1 MNIVIIE
8 DEKPAA
14 EKIQRHLK
22 KYDPDINILQVIS
35 TVQKAVQW
43 IGENAN
49 AADLYFL
56 DVQLA
61 DGLSFEIFDQVE
73 INKPIIFTT
82 AYNQYAIDAFKV
94 NGLDYLLK
102 PVTYDKLCE
111 SLEKIDKLKSNL
123 GRSESTPLQDIN
135 QILSKLKE
143 KTYKNRFMV
152 KVGEHIKS
160 ITADQISHFYA
171 EGRIAYLVTKQE
183 RKFIIDYKLESLED
197 ILDPGLFFRV
207 NRSFIVKIG
216 SIKDVLMYSNSR
228 LKISLTPDFPKEI
241 IVSREKVN
249 AFKDWFNGVRQ

>member
-14 EKIQRHLK
+14 EKIKRHLK
-22 KYDPDINILQVIS
+22 RYDPSVNVLQVFASI
-35 TVQKAVQW
+35 QQAVPW
-43 IGENAN
+43 IKENAT
-49 AADLYFL
+49 AVDLYIL

-102 PVTYDKLCE
+102 PVTFDKLAE
-111 SLEKIDKLKSNL
+111 SLEKIDRLKSNL
-123 GRSESTPLQDIN
+123 ATQTSSQFQDIN
-135 QILSKLKE
+135 QLLVQLKE

-152 KVGEHIKS
+152 KIGDHIKS
-160 ITADQISHFYA
+160 ITTDDIILFFA
-171 EGRIAYLVTKQE
+171 EGRTAYLVTKHE
-183 RKFIIDYKLESLED
+183 RKFIIDYKLESLEE

-207 NRSFIVKIG
+207 NRSIIVKINA
-216 SIKDVLMYSNSR
+216 IKDVLMYSNSR
-228 LKISLTPDFPKEI
+228 LKISVNPDFHKEI

-249 AFKDWFNGVRQ
+249 AFKDWFNGLK

>member
-14 EKIQRHLK
+14 EKIQRHLRK
-22 KYDPDINILQVIS
+22 FDPEVNVLKVIS
-35 TVQKAVQW
+35 TIKQAVDW
-43 IGENAN
+43 IGENALN
-49 AADLYFL
+49 VDLYIL

-61 DGLSFEIFDQVE
+61 DGLSFEIFDHVE

-102 PVTYDKLCE
+102 PVTYDKLAE
-111 SLEKIDKLKSNL
+111 SLEKIDRLKSNL
-123 GRSESTPLQDIN
+123 GKQDDPPYQDLN
-135 QILSKLKE
+135 KLLTQLKE

-152 KVGEHIKS
+152 KVGDHIKS
-160 ITADQISHFYA
+160 ITIDDIVLFFA
-171 EGRIAYLVTKQE
+171 EGRTAYLVTKQE

-197 ILDPGLFFRV
+197 ILDPSQFYRV
-207 NRSFIVKIG
+207 NRSFIVKINA
-216 SIKDVLMYSNSR
+216 IKDVLMYSNSR
-228 LKISLTPDFPKEI
+228 LKISVTPDFPKEI

-249 AFKDWFNGVRQ
+249 AFKDWFNGLE